1 MKIRF
6 LLATT
11 ILIFASLFS
20 GCCSPPVE
28 QKAETP
34 LVVYAVKSDLDV
46 GATVAVETQFG
57 LDSAV
62 AVGKLTYVAMPAY
75 KVHDRADLPT
85 CAPDVLPLT
94 GYDIGTYDSTI
105 YKVHLKDQFGEGDF
119 IVGPAVV
126 LGVPADSMDFGGQN
140 LRGKKYPSH
149 LLVYD
154 LKGDSPADSLTI
166 FTRDA
171 FGTLELQLGEVV
183 SLLEPALKNE
193 QGDLP
198 GQKPLKCYRVANT
211 DTLGITAQFIDQ
223 FGIPRTVVL
232 QPVLFCDPVEKER
245 LD

>member
-1 MKIRF
+1 MKIRY

-20 GCCSPPVE
+20 GCCCPPVE

-34 LVVYAVKSDLDV
+34 LVVYAVQSDLDV

-57 LDSAV
+57 LDTV
-62 AVGKLTYVAMPAY
+62 ITVGKLTNIGMPAY
-75 KVHDRADLPT
+75 KVHNRADLPS
-85 CAPDVLPLT
+85 CAPEVLPLT
-94 GYDIGTYDSTI
+94 GYDVGTYDSTI

-119 IVGPAVV
+119 IAGPAVV
-126 LGVPADSMDFGGQN
+126 LAVPVDSMDFGGKN

-149 LLVYD
+149 LLVYK
-154 LKGDSPADSLTI
+154 LQGDSPADSLTI

-171 FGTLELQLGEVV
+171 FGTLELQLWKVV
-183 SLLEPALKNE
+183 SLAEPALKNE

-198 GQKPLKCYRVANT
+198 GQKPLKCYQVIGR
-211 DTLGITAQFIDQ
+211 DSLGINAQFIDQ

-232 QPVLFCDPVEKER
+232 QPILFCDPAEKKR

>member
-11 ILIFASLFS
+11 MLIFASLFS
-20 GCCSPPVE
+20 GCCCPPAE

-57 LDSAV
+57 LDTV
-62 AVGKLTYVAMPAY
+62 ITVGKLISIAMPAY
-75 KVHDRADLPT
+75 KVHNRADLPT
-85 CAPDVLPLT
+85 CAPDVLPLP
-94 GYDIGTYDSTI
+94 GSDIETYDSTI
-105 YKVHLKDQFGEGDF
+105 YTVHLKDQFGEGDF
-119 IVGPAVV
+119 IAGPAVV

-154 LKGDSPADSLTI
+154 LKGDSPADSVTI

-171 FGTLELQLGEVV
+171 FGTLELQLLDAAY
-183 SLLEPALKNE
+183 LLEPALKNE

-198 GQKPLKCYRVANT
+198 GQKPLKCYWVAST

-223 FGIPRTVVL
+223 FGIPRVAVL
-232 QPVLFCDPVEKER
+232 QPVLFCDPAEKKR